1 MKNALWAHQWAG
13 LSPLVDGLTSRLWK
27 VLVTMKIGQG
37 KPHKVKYKEREEKKA
52 EKYRTE
58 FLKVFGQFQK
68 V

>member
-37 KPHKVKYKEREEKKA
+37 KPHKVKYKEREKKRL
-52 EKYRTE
+52 KNTE
-58 FLKVFGQFQK
+58 QSF
-68 V
+68 